1 MLAGETMK
9 IPAIPTDNL
18 YKFMAL
24 FGIVLLISGYLPY
37 FQAHKLTID
46 ETRLDGEILIL
57 KEEIK
62 WASSDID
69 NLKKGKQSK
78 YIEMQRKR
86 LMSAVQLDTK
96 TQERDNINRILKL
109 DKAVFFIDLWV
120 SVALIILGF
129 WLWYEKLQK
138 PRDII
143 LSYKVKK
150 MSQNNK

>member
-1 MLAGETMK
+1 MK
-9 IPAIPTDNL
+9 IPVIPTDNL

-46 ETRLDGEILIL
+46 WARLNGEILIL

-143 LSYKVKK
+143 LSEKVKK
-150 MSQNNK
+150 MNQKNK